1 MLEDAGNLNKPYKKD
16 KCGGFIKDL
25 DSYARKILVER
36 RKIEMQLEKAI
47 GKLNAARKKRR
58 GFWGSVLDFC
68 GGFCD
73 AVSPIFPP
81 AKLGAKACEKGLN
94 LMEDNIEKWE
104 HNVRLLER
112 MLEIYSNQAK
122 ASVDLVNQ
130 AWEGIKK
137 RLHFY
142 TDKHQEF
149 IRRLKQASDAIDN
162 EYNFPTPGVLLEY
175 DFERPAISYTP
186 KKSVF
191 NERLKDLRENFSA
204 SLYADLC
211 ADLKDKIN
219 AFSYRDRAKASKER
233 ELEKNLEDL
242 TPSFRDKTN
251 ALSGDDLERLAISKE
266 KELEKDLEDLMPS
279 VLGVPS
285 YNESLTLAKNRCVK
299 NCKKALEG
307 FTEKIK
313 EPPNDSNAI
322 NEAFNH
328 LKTELER
335 AIDDERLK
343 GLREN
348 FASLCADLEDKIHHN
363 ALSNDDLERMIAF
376 RERELEKNL
385 EDLVGASSYD
395 ENPNDG
401 LDRMAISKEKELEK
415 SLEDLMPSVLSVPS
429 YNESL
434 TLAKNRCVKNCKKAL
449 EGFTEKIKEIPND
462 SNAINEAFD
471 SLETE
476 LERATENLS
485 QKIDPI
491 LERNENYTQKAL
503 EYREFLESRKK
514 GFIVD
519 EQNPYPEEVRFNE
532 WCLAEF
538 DSVFSTIVPLEDLN
552 KTACAHHALKALQAA
567 LKDNDLGFDATELEQ
582 IAKGFIPRGYLWH
595 FDANVLGNVAL
606 VREELLLGV
615 KHTKGYSLW
624 TEFLQKQN

>member
-1 MLEDAGNLNKPYKKD
+1 MAEWKTDTEEVKQIVKACRDFKRSLQEE
-16 KCGGFIKDL
+16 KCAQFIKNL
-25 DSYARKILVER
+25 DSYALKIIVEC
-36 RKIEMQLEKAI
+36 RKIEKQLEKAI
-47 GKLNAARKKRR
+47 GKLNAARKKRK

-68 GGFCD
+68 GGVCD
-73 AVSPIFPP
+73 AVSTIFPP
-81 AKLGAKACEKGLN
+81 AKLGAEACEKGLN

-104 HNVRLLER
+104 RNVRLLEQA
-112 MLEIYSNQAK
+112 LEIYSIQAK

-130 AWEGIKK
+130 AWEGVKK

-149 IRRLKQASDAIDN
+149 IRRLKQASNAIDN

-175 DFERPAISYTP
+175 DFERPTISYTP

-204 SLYADLC
+204 SLYADW
-211 ADLKDKIN
+211 KNKIN
-219 AFSYRDRAKASKER
+219 AFSHKDRAKASK
-233 ELEKNLEDL
+233 K
-242 TPSFRDKTN
+242 
-251 ALSGDDLERLAISKE
+251 
-266 KELEKDLEDLMPS
+266 
-279 VLGVPS
+279 
-285 YNESLTLAKNRCVK
+285 
-299 NCKKALEG
+299 
-307 FTEKIK
+307 
-313 EPPNDSNAI
+313 
-322 NEAFNH
+322 
-328 LKTELER
+328 
-335 AIDDERLK
+335 
-343 GLREN
+343 
-348 FASLCADLEDKIHHN
+348 
-363 ALSNDDLERMIAF
+363 
-376 RERELEKNL
+376 RELEKNL

-395 ENPNDG
+395 ENPNDE
-401 LDRMAISKEKELEK
+401 LERMAISKEQELEK
-415 SLEDLMPSVLSVPS
+415 SLENLMPSVLSVPS

-434 TLAKNRCVKNCKKAL
+434 TLAKKHCVKSCKKAL
-449 EGFTEKIKEIPND
+449 EDFAEKIKEAPND

-471 SLETE
+471 NLEIE
-476 LERATENLS
+476 LERATESLS
-485 QKIDPI
+485 QKIDPV

-503 EYREFLESRKK
+503 EYREFLESRKE

-519 EQNPYPEEVRFNE
+519 EKNPYPEEVRFNE
-532 WCLAEF
+532 WRLAEF

>member
-1 MLEDAGNLNKPYKKD
+1 MAEWKTDTEEVKKVVGRCREFKQTLQKD

-25 DSYARKILVER
+25 DSYALKIIVECRKT
-36 RKIEMQLEKAI
+36 EMQLEKAI
-47 GKLNAARKKRR
+47 GELNVARKKRR

-112 MLEIYSNQAK
+112 MLEIYSTQAK
-122 ASVDLVNQ
+122 ASADLVNQ
-130 AWEGIKK
+130 AWEGVKK

-191 NERLKDLRENFSA
+191 NERLKDLSENFSA
-204 SLYADLC
+204 SLYADL
-211 ADLKDKIN
+211 KDKIN
-219 AFSYRDRAKASKER
+219 AFSHRDRAKASKEREWDLAGADKESLTLAKNRCVKNIKEALEGFTKKIKESPNDSNAVNEAFNDLKTELERAIDDEHLKDLRENFASLYADLCTDLKDKIHHDTLFNDELECVMASKER
-233 ELEKNLEDL
+233 ELEKNLEDWMGASSYDENPNDEL
-242 TPSFRDKTN
+242 DRM
-251 ALSGDDLERLAISKE
+251 AISKE

-285 YNESLTLAKNRCVK
+285 YNESLTLAKKNCVK
-299 NCKKALEG
+299 NFKKALED
-307 FTEKIK
+307 FAEKIK
-313 EPPNDSNAI
+313 EA
-322 NEAFNH
+322 
-328 LKTELER
+328 
-335 AIDDERLK
+335 
-343 GLREN
+343 
-348 FASLCADLEDKIHHN
+348 
-363 ALSNDDLERMIAF
+363 
-376 RERELEKNL
+376 
-385 EDLVGASSYD
+385 
-395 ENPNDG
+395 
-401 LDRMAISKEKELEK
+401 
-415 SLEDLMPSVLSVPS
+415 
-429 YNESL
+429 
-434 TLAKNRCVKNCKKAL
+434 
-449 EGFTEKIKEIPND
+449 PND

-476 LERATENLS
+476 LERATESLS
-485 QKIDPI
+485 QKIDPV
-491 LERNENYTQKAL
+491 LERNENYAQKAL

-519 EQNPYPEEVRFNE
+519 EKNPYPEEVRFNE
-532 WCLAEF
+532 WRLAEF
-538 DSVFSTIVPLEDLN
+538 DSVFSAIVPLEDLN

-582 IAKGFIPRGYLWH
+582 IAKGFIPRGYLWY

>member
-1 MLEDAGNLNKPYKKD
+1 MAEWKTDTEEVKKVVGRCRD
-16 KCGGFIKDL
+16 FKESLQEKRCGGFIKDL
-25 DSYARKILVER
+25 DSYALKIIVER

-68 GGFCD
+68 GGVCD
-73 AVSPIFPP
+73 TVSTIFPP
-81 AKLGAKACEKGLN
+81 AKLGAEACEKGLN
-94 LMEDNIEKWE
+94 LMKDNIEKWE

-112 MLEIYSNQAK
+112 MLEIYATQAK
-122 ASVDLVNQ
+122 ASADLVNQ
-130 AWEGIKK
+130 AWEVVKK

-162 EYNFPTPGVLLEY
+162 ECNFPTPGVLMEY
-175 DFERPAISYTP
+175 DFERPTFSYNP

-191 NERLKDLRENFSA
+191 NE
-204 SLYADLC
+204 C
-211 ADLKDKIN
+211 
-219 AFSYRDRAKASKER
+219 
-233 ELEKNLEDL
+233 
-242 TPSFRDKTN
+242 
-251 ALSGDDLERLAISKE
+251 
-266 KELEKDLEDLMPS
+266 
-279 VLGVPS
+279 
-285 YNESLTLAKNRCVK
+285 
-299 NCKKALEG
+299 
-307 FTEKIK
+307 
-313 EPPNDSNAI
+313 
-322 NEAFNH
+322 
-328 LKTELER
+328 
-335 AIDDERLK
+335 LK

-348 FASLCADLEDKIHHN
+348 FASLCADWKDKIN
-363 ALSNDDLERMIAF
+363 AFSHREHVMASK
-376 RERELEKNL
+376 EREF
-385 EDLVGASSYD
+385 
-395 ENPNDG
+395 
-401 LDRMAISKEKELEK
+401 EK

-449 EGFTEKIKEIPND
+449 EDFAEKIKETPND
-462 SNAINEAFD
+462 SNAVNEAFD

-503 EYREFLESRKK
+503 EYSEFLESRKE

-519 EQNPYPEEVRFNE
+519 GKNPYPEEVRFNE
-532 WCLAEF
+532 LRLAEF
-538 DSVFSTIVPLEDLN
+538 DSVFSAIVPLEDLD
-552 KTACAHHALKALQAA
+552 KTACTHHALKALEAT
-567 LKDNDLGFDATELEQ
+567 LKDNGLGFDATELEQ